1 MIYHEEEGVGVKE
14 IVKLLLQK
22 NFSRHQCPKK
32 YQTWSVGESL
42 DHFKLEINFLVNY
55 QALSQNY
62 NKRKNSSLSTL

>member
-22 NFSRHQCPKK
+22 NFSRHKCPKK

-42 DHFKLEINFLVNY
+42 DHFKLVINVLVN
-55 QALSQNY
+55 
-62 NKRKNSSLSTL
+62 